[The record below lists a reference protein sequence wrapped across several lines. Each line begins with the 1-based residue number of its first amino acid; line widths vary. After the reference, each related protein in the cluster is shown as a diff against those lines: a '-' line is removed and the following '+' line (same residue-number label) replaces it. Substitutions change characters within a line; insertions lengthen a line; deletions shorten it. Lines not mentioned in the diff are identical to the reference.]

1 MIMKSFYIFLRSIFN
16 YLYNLILIML
26 YNFNVKKFVSEMLIQ
41 LFILKQKEL
50 AIDGFFMILYVYN
63 KYLQNKI
70 YIISINV

>member
-1 MIMKSFYIFLRSIFN
+1 MKSFYIFLRSIFN

>member
-1 MIMKSFYIFLRSIFN
+1 
-16 YLYNLILIML
+16 ML